1 MRRRR
6 GSGMERWMDG
16 RERDVF
22 YITIA
27 FLEDSFCRGKRRSE
41 NGEREREKEERREKK
56 RKTGERK
63 TSGPDENRE
72 ALFAC
77 FGVVTCERETGR
89 V

>member
-1 MRRRR
+1 
-6 GSGMERWMDG
+6 MDG
-16 RERDVF
+16 WERERCIL
-22 YITIA
+22 YNN
-27 FLEDSFCRGKRRSE
+27 SFFRRLLLPREKKKRER
-41 NGEREREKEERREKK
+41 REREKEERREKK

-63 TSGPDENRE
+63 ASGPDENRE

>member
-1 MRRRR
+1 
-6 GSGMERWMDG
+6 MDG
-16 RERDVF
+16 WERERCIL
-22 YITIA
+22 YNN
-27 FLEDSFCRGKRRSE
+27 SFFRRLLLPREKKKRER
-41 NGEREREKEERREKK
+41 REREKEERREKK

>member
-1 MRRRR
+1 
-6 GSGMERWMDG
+6 MERWMDG

-27 FLEDSFCRGKRRSE
+27 FLEDAFCRGKRRSE

-63 TSGPDENRE
+63 ASGPDENRE

>member
-1 MRRRR
+1 
-6 GSGMERWMDG
+6 MDG
-16 RERDVF
+16 RERERCIL
-22 YITIA
+22 YNN
-27 FLEDSFCRGKRRSE
+27 SFFRRLLLPREKKKRERRE
-41 NGEREREKEERREKK
+41 REREREKEERREKK

-63 TSGPDENRE
+63 ASGPDENRE

>member
-1 MRRRR
+1 
-6 GSGMERWMDG
+6 MDG
-16 RERDVF
+16 WERERCIL
-22 YITIA
+22 YNN
-27 FLEDSFCRGKRRSE
+27 SFFRRLLLPREKKKRER
-41 NGEREREKEERREKK
+41 REREKEERREKR

>member
-1 MRRRR
+1 
-6 GSGMERWMDG
+6 MDG
-16 RERDVF
+16 WERERCIL
-22 YITIA
+22 YNN
-27 FLEDSFCRGKRRSE
+27 SFFRRLLLPREKKKRERR
-41 NGEREREKEERREKK
+41 EREREKEERGEKK

>member
-1 MRRRR
+1 
-6 GSGMERWMDG
+6 MDG
-16 RERDVF
+16 WERERDVF

-27 FLEDSFCRGKRRSE
+27 FLEDSVCLGKRRSE
-41 NGEREREKEERREKK
+41 NGEREREREKEERREEK

-63 TSGPDENRE
+63 ASGPDENRE

>member
-1 MRRRR
+1 
-6 GSGMERWMDG
+6 MERWMDG

-63 TSGPDENRE
+63 ASGPDENRE

>member
-6 GSGMERWMDG
+6 GRGMERWMDV

-41 NGEREREKEERREKK
+41 NGEREREREGREK
-56 RKTGERK
+56 RKEKKNRRAK
-63 TSGPDENRE
+63 SVWSG
-72 ALFAC
+72 
-77 FGVVTCERETGR
+77 
-89 V
+89 

>member
-1 MRRRR
+1 
-6 GSGMERWMDG
+6 MERWMDG

-41 NGEREREKEERREKK
+41 NGEREREREKEERREKK

-63 TSGPDENRE
+63 VSGPDENRE

>member
-1 MRRRR
+1 
-6 GSGMERWMDG
+6 MDG
-16 RERDVF
+16 WERERDVF

-41 NGEREREKEERREKK
+41 NGEREREREKEERREKK

>member
-6 GSGMERWMDG
+6 GRGMERWMDG

-41 NGEREREKEERREKK
+41 NGEREREREGREK
-56 RKTGERK
+56 RKEKKNRRAK
-63 TSGPDENRE
+63 SVWSG
-72 ALFAC
+72 
-77 FGVVTCERETGR
+77 
-89 V
+89 

>member
-1 MRRRR
+1 
-6 GSGMERWMDG
+6 MDG
-16 RERDVF
+16 WERERCIL
-22 YITIA
+22 YNI
-27 FLEDSFCRGKRRSE
+27 SFFRRLLLPREKKKRERR
-41 NGEREREKEERREKK
+41 EREREKEERREKK

-63 TSGPDENRE
+63 ASGPDENRE

>member
-1 MRRRR
+1 
-6 GSGMERWMDG
+6 MDG
-16 RERDVF
+16 WERERDVF

-41 NGEREREKEERREKK
+41 NGEREREREKEERREKK

-63 TSGPDENRE
+63 ASGPDENRE